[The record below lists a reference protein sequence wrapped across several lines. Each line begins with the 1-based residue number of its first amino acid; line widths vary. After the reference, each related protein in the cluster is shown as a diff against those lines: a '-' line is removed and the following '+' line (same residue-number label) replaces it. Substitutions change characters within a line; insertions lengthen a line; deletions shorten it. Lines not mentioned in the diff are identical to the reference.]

1 METAWERFK
10 IESAWGWLVD
20 DPELRGVIRIRIREL
35 EEAKVKSVEQTL
47 KEERLLMKELQ
58 ESEWIIY
65 GKI

>member
-1 METAWERFK
+1 M
-10 IESAWGWLVD
+10 D